1 MECDKASNLGFSPGR
16 ILDRKIEAKGLAQ
29 SFSANISRKGT
40 PKKSD
45 SGRRVKDLVDRLE
58 KARGSTPSDVDRKG
72 SNRPNN
78 ASRPDEVDSK
88 LGESSNDVADE
99 VGEVTIGVVEYS
111 ADSSSCSHDVVTL
124 HTSDELGEVRRLI
137 ASGNPEHQH
146 QGFPVI
152 DESGCVKGVLTRRQL
167 LDPSEPDMRR
177 IRDLALREPVVVHE
191 HHSLRQA
198 ADHMVSE
205 NIGRVIVVGVDAP
218 HSLIGIL
225 TRGDLLAA
233 HGQRLKEAH
242 LAGRHIRIGG

>member
-16 ILDRKIEAKGLAQ
+16 ILDRKIESKGLAQ

-58 KARGSTPSDVDRKG
+58 KARGSTPSDVDRKE

-111 ADSSSCSHDVVTL
+111 ADSSGAPHPFVEECSLTL
-124 HTSDELGEVRRLI
+124 LEFKPYFNNQPLGRCLDNLEQ
-137 ASGNPEHQH
+137 QH
-146 QGFPVI
+146 QTKKDTIPQDYSAVTPSMEKPT
-152 DESGCVKGVLTRRQL
+152 ESSEGTETGKSFVR
-167 LDPSEPDMRR
+167 DP
-177 IRDLALREPVVVHE
+177 A
-191 HHSLRQA
+191 
-198 ADHMVSE
+198 
-205 NIGRVIVVGVDAP
+205 
-218 HSLIGIL
+218 
-225 TRGDLLAA
+225 
-233 HGQRLKEAH
+233 EAE
-242 LAGRHIRIGG
+242 AF